1 MTNLPQQSRG
11 ARPAHPCR
19 HCGGTPLHRR
29 RSLLPVFSLRRY
41 HVCST
46 ASLRNRSA
54 RPHRPQPATSLSP
67 ALNCRGSSSGR
78 CPRFDPAVEPATPEA
93 VVHHIDS
100 EQTLTAPIQQLQR
113 ARDRSAVARFFP
125 VAEPQMSGLCFPTRS
140 TSGCPRAGS
149 KVASS
154 ISAVDN
160 GLPMRSH
167 RCAAIF
173 SCPSP
178 PDLSPAP
185 ATCTGENASPLCG
198 HFPGTHVPACRFQG
212 GQLHLSG
219 GQRPPSAIAR
229 VRGRLQPCCSR
240 CPRPPATPG
249 PRARARDCV
258 ATLRPLSRHLRARG
272 QVPR

>member
-1 MTNLPQQSRG
+1 M
-11 ARPAHPCR
+11 
-19 HCGGTPLHRR
+19 
-29 RSLLPVFSLRRY
+29 RRY

-178 PDLSPAP
+178 PALSPAP
-185 ATCTGENASPLCG
+185 ATCTGENACHFAATFSAPTCPRAGPTLPSPISRVAKGPPARLRGCAADFSHAARAALALRPPPGRGLAREIASPLCG
-198 HFPGTHVPACRFQG
+198 HFLGTYVPAGRSHAAQPHLPG
-212 GQLHLSG
+212 GEW
-219 GQRPPSAIAR
+219 PPGAIAR
-229 VRGRLQPCCSR
+229 LRGRSEPC
-240 CPRPPATPG
+240 
-249 PRARARDCV
+249 
-258 ATLRPLSRHLRARG
+258 
-272 QVPR
+272 